1 MQPKYIKPSEYAKI
15 MSMHPLTVRKH
26 FHQGRIPG
34 KQDPN
39 TGTIKLVNPLYHAND
54 LSSDRRA
61 ILYARVSSTTNKK
74 SLDGQ
79 IKRLREYAYA
89 KGYTII
95 DEITE
100 IGSGLNDHRGKFIK
114 LLERSDYNILLAEH
128 KDRVTRF
135 GYNYLFVLLKR
146 LGIKLE
152 VVNQTDNKDN
162 ELMDDFISLITSF
175 CNRIYGRRRKDKTNQ
190 IIKDLQDE
198 TKEKHNHK

>member
-95 DEITE
+95 DEVTE

-114 LLERSDYNILLAEH
+114 LLERSDYNILLA
-128 KDRVTRF
+128 
-135 GYNYLFVLLKR
+135 
-146 LGIKLE
+146 
-152 VVNQTDNKDN
+152 
-162 ELMDDFISLITSF
+162 
-175 CNRIYGRRRKDKTNQ
+175 
-190 IIKDLQDE
+190 
-198 TKEKHNHK
+198 